1 MLAATAQNLRRLAKL
16 RPVRECPREGSN
28 KFAKLYNAAQSSDA
42 LKLEVFSKISA
53 QEPWLKSNRPCEC
66 RRESPKNSWLCK
78 SHEGL

>member
-53 QEPWLKSNRPCEC
+53 QEP
-66 RRESPKNSWLCK
+66 
-78 SHEGL
+78 